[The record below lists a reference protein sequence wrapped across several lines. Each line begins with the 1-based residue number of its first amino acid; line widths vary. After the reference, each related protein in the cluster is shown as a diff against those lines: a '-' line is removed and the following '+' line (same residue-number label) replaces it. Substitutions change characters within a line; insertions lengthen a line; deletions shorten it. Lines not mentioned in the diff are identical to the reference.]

1 MHAHASDLAND
12 SFIRQVLDRQH
23 FEPDGKYHLFGSRG
37 ELAERSGHIGL
48 GNIQS
53 HQLGNLM
60 IQQAAIKGN
69 IGYIVRFSDHGHEV
83 HSPFDN
89 HASHSDSDEAGSPVD
104 GFSLYRIHWDG
115 YEHHPADGYDGPQGG
130 GYPAPKGARDIYSYD
145 IKGVAQNIRLNLTD
159 NRSTGQRLVDRFH
172 NTGSMLTQGVGD
184 GFKRA
189 TRYSP
194 ELDRSGNA
202 AEAFNGTAD
211 IVKNIIGA
219 AGEIVGAGDAVQ
231 GISEGSNIA
240 VMHGLGLLSTENKMA
255 RINDLADMAQL
266 KDYAAAAIRDWAV
279 QNPNAAQGIEAV
291 SNIFT
296 AVIPVKGIG
305 AVRGKYGLGGITA
318 HPVKRS
324 QMGAIALP
332 KGKSAVS
339 DNFADAAYAKYPS
352 PYHSRNIRSN
362 LEQRYGKE
370 NITSSTVPPSNGK
383 NVKLADQRH
392 PKTGVPFDGKGFP
405 NFEKDVKY
413 DTRINTAVPQV
424 NPIDEPVFNPKGSVG
439 SAHSW
444 SITAR
449 IQYAKLPRQGRIRYI
464 PPKNYSPSAPLP
476 KGPNNGYSAGNL
488 SKKVLTL
495 VYINGK
501 LKFGPSS
508 LPSSALKAPVPI
520 VGKAEAPPGKAVP
533 VGEARIPSNPKAVKG
548 TTVTLS
554 QEQRLANGELIPKG
568 SVVTWSDNAVKV
580 VRPDGKK
587 RRFNSRDWEQKALPK
602 PQLPKDYRDDI
613 NIGGNNPRFNQ
624 QRHEK
629 IESHNP
635 NRIEEIRQRNAVS
648 SAERQADALKRMQ
661 TSGRTRLPGQP
672 QKGKPGAA
680 REMSSSDNPNQTAE
694 AFARRYLGRKPTL
707 MERVEGEKLYGGK
720 CVGCWKAQMPDG
732 TFVVY
737 RPAGNASMTKGTTAS
752 VDINNPTLNN
762 LNINLKGKPTELKF
776 KFPAR

>member
-1 MHAHASDLAND
+1 MGISRKISLILSILAVCLPMHAHASDLAND

-48 GNIQS
+48 GKIQS
-53 HQLGNLM
+53 HQLGNLF

-159 NRSTGQRLVDRFH
+159 NRSTGQRLADRFH
-172 NTGSMLTQGVGD
+172 NAGAMLTQGVGD

-339 DNFADAAYAKYPS
+339 NNFADAAYAKYPS

-405 NFEKDVKY
+405 NFEKHVKY
-413 DTRINTAVPQV
+413 DTKLDIQELSGGGIPKAK
-424 NPIDEPVFNPKGSVG
+424 PVFDAKPRWEVDRKLNKLTTREQVEKNVQETRRRSQSSQFKAHAQREWENKTGLDFNHFIGGDINKKGTVTG
-439 SAHSW
+439 GHSL
-444 SITAR
+444 TR
-449 IQYAKLPRQGRIRYI
+449 GDVRVIQQT
-464 PPKNYSPSAPLP
+464 SAPDKHGVYQATVEIKKPDGSWEVKTKKGGKVMTKHTMFP
-476 KGPNNGYSAGNL
+476 KDWD
-488 SKKVLTL
+488 
-495 VYINGK
+495 
-501 LKFGPSS
+501 
-508 LPSSALKAPVPI
+508 
-520 VGKAEAPPGKAVP
+520 
-533 VGEARIPSNPKAVKG
+533 EARIRAEVTSAWESRIMLKDNKWQG
-548 TTVTLS
+548 TS
-554 QEQRLANGELIPKG
+554 KSGI
-568 SVVTWSDNAVKV
+568 
-580 VRPDGKK
+580 
-587 RRFNSRDWEQKALPK
+587 
-602 PQLPKDYRDDI
+602 
-613 NIGGNNPRFNQ
+613 
-624 QRHEK
+624 K
-629 IESHNP
+629 IEGFTEP
-635 NRIEEIRQRNAVS
+635 NR
-648 SAERQADALKRMQ
+648 
-661 TSGRTRLPGQP
+661 
-672 QKGKPGAA
+672 
-680 REMSSSDNPNQTAE
+680 TAYPIYE
-694 AFARRYLGRKPTL
+694 
-707 MERVEGEKLYGGK
+707 
-720 CVGCWKAQMPDG
+720 
-732 TFVVY
+732 
-737 RPAGNASMTKGTTAS
+737 
-752 VDINNPTLNN
+752 
-762 LNINLKGKPTELKF
+762 
-776 KFPAR
+776 

>member
-1 MHAHASDLAND
+1 MGISRKISLILSILAVCLPMHAHASDLAND
-12 SFIRQVLDRQH
+12 PFIRQVLDRQH

-159 NRSTGQRLVDRFH
+159 NRSTGQRLADRFH
-172 NTGSMLTQGVGD
+172 NAGAMLTQGVGD

-296 AVIPVKGIG
+296 AAIPVKGIG

-405 NFEKDVKY
+405 NFEKHVKY
-413 DTRINTAVPQV
+413 DTKLDIQELSGGGIPKAK
-424 NPIDEPVFNPKGSVG
+424 PVFDAKPRWEVDRKLNKLTTREQVEKNVQETRRRSQSSQFKAHAQREWENKTGLDFNHFIGGDINKKGTVTG
-439 SAHSW
+439 GHSL
-444 SITAR
+444 TR
-449 IQYAKLPRQGRIRYI
+449 GDVRVIQQT
-464 PPKNYSPSAPLP
+464 SAPDKHGVYQATVEIKKPDGSWEMKKGRGGKPMTNHSMFP
-476 KGPNNGYSAGNL
+476 KDWD
-488 SKKVLTL
+488 
-495 VYINGK
+495 
-501 LKFGPSS
+501 
-508 LPSSALKAPVPI
+508 
-520 VGKAEAPPGKAVP
+520 
-533 VGEARIPSNPKAVKG
+533 EARIRAEVTSAWEKRKELEGQKWRG
-548 TTVTLS
+548 TSKSGV
-554 QEQRLANGELIPKG
+554 E
-568 SVVTWSDNAVKV
+568 
-580 VRPDGKK
+580 
-587 RRFNSRDWEQKALPK
+587 
-602 PQLPKDYRDDI
+602 
-613 NIGGNNPRFNQ
+613 
-624 QRHEK
+624 
-629 IESHNP
+629 IEGFTEP
-635 NRIEEIRQRNAVS
+635 NR
-648 SAERQADALKRMQ
+648 
-661 TSGRTRLPGQP
+661 
-672 QKGKPGAA
+672 
-680 REMSSSDNPNQTAE
+680 TA
-694 AFARRYLGRKPTL
+694 YP
-707 MERVEGEKLYGGK
+707 LYNSK
-720 CVGCWKAQMPDG
+720 
-732 TFVVY
+732 
-737 RPAGNASMTKGTTAS
+737 
-752 VDINNPTLNN
+752 
-762 LNINLKGKPTELKF
+762 
-776 KFPAR
+776 

>member
-1 MHAHASDLAND
+1 MGISRKISLILSILAVCLPMHAHASDLAND
-12 SFIRQVLDRQH
+12 PFIRQVLDRQH

-159 NRSTGQRLVDRFH
+159 NRSTGQRLADRFH
-172 NTGSMLTQGVGD
+172 NAGAMLTQGVGD

-291 SNIFT
+291 SNIFM
-296 AVIPVKGIG
+296 AAIPVKGIG

-318 HPVKRS
+318 HPIKRS

-405 NFEKDVKY
+405 NFEKHVKY
-413 DTRINTAVPQV
+413 DTKLDIQELSGGGIPKAK
-424 NPIDEPVFNPKGSVG
+424 PVFDAKPRWEVDRKLNKLTTREQVEKNVQETRRRSQSSQFKAHAQREWENKTGLDFNHFIGGDINKKGTVTG
-439 SAHSW
+439 GHSL
-444 SITAR
+444 TR
-449 IQYAKLPRQGRIRYI
+449 GDVRVIQQT
-464 PPKNYSPSAPLP
+464 SAPDKHGVYQATVEIKKPDGSWEMKKGRGGKPMTNHSMFP
-476 KGPNNGYSAGNL
+476 KDWD
-488 SKKVLTL
+488 
-495 VYINGK
+495 
-501 LKFGPSS
+501 
-508 LPSSALKAPVPI
+508 
-520 VGKAEAPPGKAVP
+520 
-533 VGEARIPSNPKAVKG
+533 EARIRAEVTSAWEKRKELEGQKWRG
-548 TTVTLS
+548 TSKSGV
-554 QEQRLANGELIPKG
+554 E
-568 SVVTWSDNAVKV
+568 
-580 VRPDGKK
+580 
-587 RRFNSRDWEQKALPK
+587 
-602 PQLPKDYRDDI
+602 
-613 NIGGNNPRFNQ
+613 
-624 QRHEK
+624 
-629 IESHNP
+629 IEGFTEP
-635 NRIEEIRQRNAVS
+635 NR
-648 SAERQADALKRMQ
+648 
-661 TSGRTRLPGQP
+661 
-672 QKGKPGAA
+672 
-680 REMSSSDNPNQTAE
+680 TA
-694 AFARRYLGRKPTL
+694 YP
-707 MERVEGEKLYGGK
+707 LYNSK
-720 CVGCWKAQMPDG
+720 
-732 TFVVY
+732 
-737 RPAGNASMTKGTTAS
+737 
-752 VDINNPTLNN
+752 
-762 LNINLKGKPTELKF
+762 
-776 KFPAR
+776 

>member
-1 MHAHASDLAND
+1 MGISRKISLILSILAVCLPMHAHASDLAND
-12 SFIRQVLDRQH
+12 PFIRQVLDRQH

-159 NRSTGQRLVDRFH
+159 NRSTGQRLADRFH
-172 NTGSMLTQGVGD
+172 NAGAMLTQGVGD

-291 SNIFT
+291 SNIFM

-405 NFEKDVKY
+405 NFEKHVKY
-413 DTRINTAVPQV
+413 DTKLDIQELSGGGIPKAK
-424 NPIDEPVFNPKGSVG
+424 PVFDAKPRWEVDRKLNKLTTREQVEKNVQETRRRSQSSQFKAHTQREWENKTGLDFNHFIGGDINKKGTVTG
-439 SAHSW
+439 GHSL
-444 SITAR
+444 TR
-449 IQYAKLPRQGRIRYI
+449 GDVRVIQQT
-464 PPKNYSPSAPLP
+464 SAPDKHGVYQATVEIKKPDGSWEMKKGRGGKPMTNHSMFP
-476 KGPNNGYSAGNL
+476 KDWD
-488 SKKVLTL
+488 
-495 VYINGK
+495 
-501 LKFGPSS
+501 
-508 LPSSALKAPVPI
+508 
-520 VGKAEAPPGKAVP
+520 
-533 VGEARIPSNPKAVKG
+533 EARIRAEVTSAWEKRKELEGQKWRG
-548 TTVTLS
+548 TSKSGV
-554 QEQRLANGELIPKG
+554 E
-568 SVVTWSDNAVKV
+568 
-580 VRPDGKK
+580 
-587 RRFNSRDWEQKALPK
+587 
-602 PQLPKDYRDDI
+602 
-613 NIGGNNPRFNQ
+613 
-624 QRHEK
+624 
-629 IESHNP
+629 IEGFTEP
-635 NRIEEIRQRNAVS
+635 NR
-648 SAERQADALKRMQ
+648 
-661 TSGRTRLPGQP
+661 
-672 QKGKPGAA
+672 
-680 REMSSSDNPNQTAE
+680 TA
-694 AFARRYLGRKPTL
+694 YP
-707 MERVEGEKLYGGK
+707 LYNSK
-720 CVGCWKAQMPDG
+720 
-732 TFVVY
+732 
-737 RPAGNASMTKGTTAS
+737 
-752 VDINNPTLNN
+752 
-762 LNINLKGKPTELKF
+762 
-776 KFPAR
+776 

>member
-12 SFIRQVLDRQH
+12 PFIRQVLDRQH

-159 NRSTGQRLVDRFH
+159 NRSTGQRLADRFH
-172 NTGSMLTQGVGD
+172 NAGAMLTQGVGD

-240 VMHGLGLLSTENKMA
+240 GMHGLGLLSTENKMA

-405 NFEKDVKY
+405 NFEKHVKY
-413 DTRINTAVPQV
+413 DTKLDIQELSGGGIPKAK
-424 NPIDEPVFNPKGSVG
+424 PVFDAKPRWEVDRKLNKLTTREQVEKNVQETRRRSQSSQFKAHAQREWENKTGLDFNHFIGGDINKKGTVTG
-439 SAHSW
+439 GHSL
-444 SITAR
+444 TR
-449 IQYAKLPRQGRIRYI
+449 GDVRVIQQT
-464 PPKNYSPSAPLP
+464 SAPDKHGVYQATVEIKKPDGSWEVKTKKGGKVMTKHTMFP
-476 KGPNNGYSAGNL
+476 KDWD
-488 SKKVLTL
+488 
-495 VYINGK
+495 
-501 LKFGPSS
+501 
-508 LPSSALKAPVPI
+508 
-520 VGKAEAPPGKAVP
+520 
-533 VGEARIPSNPKAVKG
+533 EARIRAEVTSAWESRIMLKDNKWQG
-548 TTVTLS
+548 TS
-554 QEQRLANGELIPKG
+554 KSGI
-568 SVVTWSDNAVKV
+568 
-580 VRPDGKK
+580 
-587 RRFNSRDWEQKALPK
+587 
-602 PQLPKDYRDDI
+602 
-613 NIGGNNPRFNQ
+613 
-624 QRHEK
+624 K
-629 IESHNP
+629 IEGFTEP
-635 NRIEEIRQRNAVS
+635 NR
-648 SAERQADALKRMQ
+648 
-661 TSGRTRLPGQP
+661 
-672 QKGKPGAA
+672 
-680 REMSSSDNPNQTAE
+680 TAYPIYE
-694 AFARRYLGRKPTL
+694 
-707 MERVEGEKLYGGK
+707 
-720 CVGCWKAQMPDG
+720 
-732 TFVVY
+732 
-737 RPAGNASMTKGTTAS
+737 
-752 VDINNPTLNN
+752 
-762 LNINLKGKPTELKF
+762 
-776 KFPAR
+776 

>member
-1 MHAHASDLAND
+1 MGISRKISLILSILAVCLPMHAHASDLAND
-12 SFIRQVLDRQH
+12 PFIRQVLDRQH

-115 YEHHPADGYDGPQGG
+115 YEHHPADGYDGSQGG

-159 NRSTGQRLVDRFH
+159 NRSTGQRLADRFH
-172 NTGSMLTQGVGD
+172 NAGAMLTQGVGD

-405 NFEKDVKY
+405 NFEKHVKY
-413 DTRINTAVPQV
+413 DTKLDIQELSGGGIPKAK
-424 NPIDEPVFNPKGSVG
+424 PVFDAKPRWEVDRKLNKLTTREQVEKNVQETRRRSQSSQFKAHAQREWENKTGLDFNHFIGGDINKKGTVTG
-439 SAHSW
+439 GHSL
-444 SITAR
+444 TR
-449 IQYAKLPRQGRIRYI
+449 GDVRVIQQT
-464 PPKNYSPSAPLP
+464 SAPDKHGVYQATVEIKKPDGSWEVKTKKGGKVMTKHTMFP
-476 KGPNNGYSAGNL
+476 KDWD
-488 SKKVLTL
+488 
-495 VYINGK
+495 
-501 LKFGPSS
+501 
-508 LPSSALKAPVPI
+508 
-520 VGKAEAPPGKAVP
+520 
-533 VGEARIPSNPKAVKG
+533 EARIRAEVTSAWESRIMLKDNKWQG
-548 TTVTLS
+548 TS
-554 QEQRLANGELIPKG
+554 KSGI
-568 SVVTWSDNAVKV
+568 
-580 VRPDGKK
+580 
-587 RRFNSRDWEQKALPK
+587 
-602 PQLPKDYRDDI
+602 
-613 NIGGNNPRFNQ
+613 
-624 QRHEK
+624 K
-629 IESHNP
+629 IEGFTEP
-635 NRIEEIRQRNAVS
+635 NR
-648 SAERQADALKRMQ
+648 
-661 TSGRTRLPGQP
+661 
-672 QKGKPGAA
+672 
-680 REMSSSDNPNQTAE
+680 TAYPIYE
-694 AFARRYLGRKPTL
+694 
-707 MERVEGEKLYGGK
+707 
-720 CVGCWKAQMPDG
+720 
-732 TFVVY
+732 
-737 RPAGNASMTKGTTAS
+737 
-752 VDINNPTLNN
+752 
-762 LNINLKGKPTELKF
+762 
-776 KFPAR
+776 

>member
-159 NRSTGQRLVDRFH
+159 NRSTGQRLADRFH

-324 QMGAIALP
+324 QMGEIALP

-383 NVKLADQRH
+383 NVKLANKRH

-405 NFEKDVKY
+405 NFEKHVKY
-413 DTRINTAVPQV
+413 DTKLDIQELSGGGIPKAK
-424 NPIDEPVFNPKGSVG
+424 PVFDAKPRWEVDRKLNKLTTREQVEKNVQETRRRSQSSQFKAHAQREWENKTGLDFNHFIGGDINKKGTVTG
-439 SAHSW
+439 GHSL
-444 SITAR
+444 TR
-449 IQYAKLPRQGRIRYI
+449 GDVRVIQQT
-464 PPKNYSPSAPLP
+464 SAPDKHGVYQATVEIKKPDGSWEVKTKKGGKVMTKHTMFP
-476 KGPNNGYSAGNL
+476 KDWD
-488 SKKVLTL
+488 
-495 VYINGK
+495 
-501 LKFGPSS
+501 
-508 LPSSALKAPVPI
+508 
-520 VGKAEAPPGKAVP
+520 
-533 VGEARIPSNPKAVKG
+533 EARIRAEVTSAWESRIMLKDNKWQG
-548 TTVTLS
+548 TS
-554 QEQRLANGELIPKG
+554 KSGI
-568 SVVTWSDNAVKV
+568 
-580 VRPDGKK
+580 
-587 RRFNSRDWEQKALPK
+587 
-602 PQLPKDYRDDI
+602 
-613 NIGGNNPRFNQ
+613 
-624 QRHEK
+624 K
-629 IESHNP
+629 IEGFTEP
-635 NRIEEIRQRNAVS
+635 NR
-648 SAERQADALKRMQ
+648 
-661 TSGRTRLPGQP
+661 
-672 QKGKPGAA
+672 
-680 REMSSSDNPNQTAE
+680 TAYPIYE
-694 AFARRYLGRKPTL
+694 
-707 MERVEGEKLYGGK
+707 
-720 CVGCWKAQMPDG
+720 
-732 TFVVY
+732 
-737 RPAGNASMTKGTTAS
+737 
-752 VDINNPTLNN
+752 
-762 LNINLKGKPTELKF
+762 
-776 KFPAR
+776 

>member
-12 SFIRQVLDRQH
+12 PFIRQVLDRQH

-159 NRSTGQRLVDRFH
+159 NRSTGQRLADRFH
-172 NTGSMLTQGVGD
+172 NAGAMLTQGVGD

-240 VMHGLGLLSTENKMA
+240 VMHGVGLLSTENKMA

-291 SNIFT
+291 SNIFM
-296 AVIPVKGIG
+296 AAIPIKGIG

-318 HPVKRS
+318 HPIKRS

-405 NFEKDVKY
+405 NFEKHVKY
-413 DTRINTAVPQV
+413 DTKLDIQELSGGGIPKAK
-424 NPIDEPVFNPKGSVG
+424 PVFDAKPRWEVDRKLNKLTTREQVEKNVQETRRRSQSSQFKAHAQREWENKTGLDFNHFIGGDINKKGTVTG
-439 SAHSW
+439 GHSL
-444 SITAR
+444 TR
-449 IQYAKLPRQGRIRYI
+449 GDVRVIQQT
-464 PPKNYSPSAPLP
+464 SAPDKHGVYQATVEIKKPDGSWEVKTKKGGKVMTKHTMFP
-476 KGPNNGYSAGNL
+476 KDWD
-488 SKKVLTL
+488 
-495 VYINGK
+495 
-501 LKFGPSS
+501 
-508 LPSSALKAPVPI
+508 
-520 VGKAEAPPGKAVP
+520 
-533 VGEARIPSNPKAVKG
+533 EARIRAEVTSAWESRIMLKDNKWQG
-548 TTVTLS
+548 TS
-554 QEQRLANGELIPKG
+554 KSGI
-568 SVVTWSDNAVKV
+568 
-580 VRPDGKK
+580 
-587 RRFNSRDWEQKALPK
+587 
-602 PQLPKDYRDDI
+602 
-613 NIGGNNPRFNQ
+613 
-624 QRHEK
+624 K
-629 IESHNP
+629 IEGFTEP
-635 NRIEEIRQRNAVS
+635 NR
-648 SAERQADALKRMQ
+648 
-661 TSGRTRLPGQP
+661 
-672 QKGKPGAA
+672 
-680 REMSSSDNPNQTAE
+680 TAYPIYE
-694 AFARRYLGRKPTL
+694 
-707 MERVEGEKLYGGK
+707 
-720 CVGCWKAQMPDG
+720 
-732 TFVVY
+732 
-737 RPAGNASMTKGTTAS
+737 
-752 VDINNPTLNN
+752 
-762 LNINLKGKPTELKF
+762 
-776 KFPAR
+776 

>member
-12 SFIRQVLDRQH
+12 PFIRQVLDRQH

-37 ELAERSGHIGL
+37 EFAERSGHIGL

-159 NRSTGQRLVDRFH
+159 NRSTGQRLADRFH
-172 NTGSMLTQGVGD
+172 NAGAMLTQGVGD

-291 SNIFT
+291 SNIFM
-296 AVIPVKGIG
+296 AAIPIKGIG

-405 NFEKDVKY
+405 NFEKHVKY
-413 DTRINTAVPQV
+413 DTKLDIQELSGGGIPKAK
-424 NPIDEPVFNPKGSVG
+424 PVFDAKPRWEVDRKLNKLTTREQVEKNVQETRRRSQSSQFKAHAQREWENKTGLDFNHFIGGDINKKGTVTG
-439 SAHSW
+439 GHSL
-444 SITAR
+444 TR
-449 IQYAKLPRQGRIRYI
+449 GDVRVIQQT
-464 PPKNYSPSAPLP
+464 SAPDKHGVYQATVEIKKPDGSWEVKTKKGGKVMTKHTMFP
-476 KGPNNGYSAGNL
+476 KDWD
-488 SKKVLTL
+488 
-495 VYINGK
+495 
-501 LKFGPSS
+501 
-508 LPSSALKAPVPI
+508 
-520 VGKAEAPPGKAVP
+520 
-533 VGEARIPSNPKAVKG
+533 EARIRAEVTSAWESRIMLKDNKWQG
-548 TTVTLS
+548 TS
-554 QEQRLANGELIPKG
+554 KSGI
-568 SVVTWSDNAVKV
+568 
-580 VRPDGKK
+580 
-587 RRFNSRDWEQKALPK
+587 
-602 PQLPKDYRDDI
+602 
-613 NIGGNNPRFNQ
+613 
-624 QRHEK
+624 K
-629 IESHNP
+629 IEGFTEP
-635 NRIEEIRQRNAVS
+635 NR
-648 SAERQADALKRMQ
+648 
-661 TSGRTRLPGQP
+661 
-672 QKGKPGAA
+672 
-680 REMSSSDNPNQTAE
+680 TAYPIYE
-694 AFARRYLGRKPTL
+694 
-707 MERVEGEKLYGGK
+707 
-720 CVGCWKAQMPDG
+720 
-732 TFVVY
+732 
-737 RPAGNASMTKGTTAS
+737 
-752 VDINNPTLNN
+752 
-762 LNINLKGKPTELKF
+762 
-776 KFPAR
+776 

>member
-1 MHAHASDLAND
+1 MHTPQIWQTILLSGRFSTVSISNPTGNTTYSAA
-12 SFIRQVLDRQH
+12 
-23 FEPDGKYHLFGSRG
+23 GG

-48 GNIQS
+48 GKIQS

-159 NRSTGQRLVDRFH
+159 NRSTGQRLADRFH
-172 NTGSMLTQGVGD
+172 NAGGMLTQGVGD

-255 RINDLADMAQL
+255 RVNDLADMAQL

-318 HPVKRS
+318 HPIKRS

-339 DNFADAAYAKYPS
+339 NNFADAAYAKYPS

-392 PKTGVPFDGKGFP
+392 PKTGVPFDSKGFP
-405 NFEKDVKY
+405 NFEKHVKY
-413 DTRINTAVPQV
+413 DTKLDIQELSGGGIPKAK
-424 NPIDEPVFNPKGSVG
+424 PVFDAKPRWEVDRKLNKLTTREQVEKNVQETRRRSQSSQFKAHAQREWENKTGLDFNHFIGGDINKKGTVTG
-439 SAHSW
+439 GHSL
-444 SITAR
+444 TR
-449 IQYAKLPRQGRIRYI
+449 GDVRVIQQT
-464 PPKNYSPSAPLP
+464 SAPDKHGVYQATVEIKKPDGSWEVKTKKGGKVMTKHTMFP
-476 KGPNNGYSAGNL
+476 KDWD
-488 SKKVLTL
+488 
-495 VYINGK
+495 
-501 LKFGPSS
+501 
-508 LPSSALKAPVPI
+508 
-520 VGKAEAPPGKAVP
+520 
-533 VGEARIPSNPKAVKG
+533 EARIRAEVTSAWESRIMLKDNKWQG
-548 TTVTLS
+548 TS
-554 QEQRLANGELIPKG
+554 KSGI
-568 SVVTWSDNAVKV
+568 
-580 VRPDGKK
+580 
-587 RRFNSRDWEQKALPK
+587 
-602 PQLPKDYRDDI
+602 
-613 NIGGNNPRFNQ
+613 
-624 QRHEK
+624 K
-629 IESHNP
+629 IEGFTEP
-635 NRIEEIRQRNAVS
+635 NR
-648 SAERQADALKRMQ
+648 
-661 TSGRTRLPGQP
+661 
-672 QKGKPGAA
+672 
-680 REMSSSDNPNQTAE
+680 TAYPIYE
-694 AFARRYLGRKPTL
+694 
-707 MERVEGEKLYGGK
+707 
-720 CVGCWKAQMPDG
+720 
-732 TFVVY
+732 
-737 RPAGNASMTKGTTAS
+737 
-752 VDINNPTLNN
+752 
-762 LNINLKGKPTELKF
+762 
-776 KFPAR
+776 

>member
-1 MHAHASDLAND
+1 MGISRKISLILSILAVCLPMHAHASDLAND
-12 SFIRQVLDRQH
+12 PFIRQVLDRQH

-159 NRSTGQRLVDRFH
+159 NRSTGQRLADRFH
-172 NTGSMLTQGVGD
+172 NAGAMLTQGVGD
-184 GFKRA
+184 RFKRA

-405 NFEKDVKY
+405 NFEKHVKY
-413 DTRINTAVPQV
+413 DTKLDIQELSGGGIPKAK
-424 NPIDEPVFNPKGSVG
+424 PVFDAKPRWEVDRKLNKLTTREQVEKNVQETRRRSQSSQFKAHAQREWENKTGLDFNHFIGGDINKKGTVTG
-439 SAHSW
+439 GHSL
-444 SITAR
+444 TR
-449 IQYAKLPRQGRIRYI
+449 GDVRVIQQT
-464 PPKNYSPSAPLP
+464 SAPDKHGVYQATVEIKKPDGSWEVKTKKGGKVMTKHTMFP
-476 KGPNNGYSAGNL
+476 KDWD
-488 SKKVLTL
+488 
-495 VYINGK
+495 
-501 LKFGPSS
+501 
-508 LPSSALKAPVPI
+508 
-520 VGKAEAPPGKAVP
+520 
-533 VGEARIPSNPKAVKG
+533 EARIRAEVTSAWESRIMLKDNKWQG
-548 TTVTLS
+548 TS
-554 QEQRLANGELIPKG
+554 KSGI
-568 SVVTWSDNAVKV
+568 
-580 VRPDGKK
+580 
-587 RRFNSRDWEQKALPK
+587 
-602 PQLPKDYRDDI
+602 
-613 NIGGNNPRFNQ
+613 
-624 QRHEK
+624 K
-629 IESHNP
+629 IEGFTEP
-635 NRIEEIRQRNAVS
+635 NR
-648 SAERQADALKRMQ
+648 
-661 TSGRTRLPGQP
+661 
-672 QKGKPGAA
+672 
-680 REMSSSDNPNQTAE
+680 TAYPIYE
-694 AFARRYLGRKPTL
+694 
-707 MERVEGEKLYGGK
+707 
-720 CVGCWKAQMPDG
+720 
-732 TFVVY
+732 
-737 RPAGNASMTKGTTAS
+737 
-752 VDINNPTLNN
+752 
-762 LNINLKGKPTELKF
+762 
-776 KFPAR
+776 

>member
-12 SFIRQVLDRQH
+12 PFIRQVLDRQH

-159 NRSTGQRLVDRFH
+159 NRSTGQRLADRFH
-172 NTGSMLTQGVGD
+172 NAGAMLTQGVGD

-240 VMHGLGLLSTENKMA
+240 VMHGLGLLSTENKME

-405 NFEKDVKY
+405 NFEKHVKY
-413 DTRINTAVPQV
+413 DTKLDIQELSGGGIPKAK
-424 NPIDEPVFNPKGSVG
+424 PVFDAKPRWEVDRKLNKLTTREQVEKNVQETRRRSQSSQFKAHAQREWENKTGLDFNHFIGGDINKKGTVTG
-439 SAHSW
+439 GHSL
-444 SITAR
+444 TR
-449 IQYAKLPRQGRIRYI
+449 GDVRVIQQT
-464 PPKNYSPSAPLP
+464 SAPDKHGVYQATVEIKKPDGSWEMKKGRGGKPMTNHSMFP
-476 KGPNNGYSAGNL
+476 KDWD
-488 SKKVLTL
+488 
-495 VYINGK
+495 
-501 LKFGPSS
+501 
-508 LPSSALKAPVPI
+508 
-520 VGKAEAPPGKAVP
+520 
-533 VGEARIPSNPKAVKG
+533 EARIRAEVTSAWEKRKELEGQKWRG
-548 TTVTLS
+548 TSKSGV
-554 QEQRLANGELIPKG
+554 E
-568 SVVTWSDNAVKV
+568 
-580 VRPDGKK
+580 
-587 RRFNSRDWEQKALPK
+587 
-602 PQLPKDYRDDI
+602 
-613 NIGGNNPRFNQ
+613 
-624 QRHEK
+624 
-629 IESHNP
+629 IEGFTEP
-635 NRIEEIRQRNAVS
+635 NRTAY
-648 SAERQADALKRMQ
+648 
-661 TSGRTRLPGQP
+661 RLYNS
-672 QKGKPGAA
+672 K
-680 REMSSSDNPNQTAE
+680 
-694 AFARRYLGRKPTL
+694 
-707 MERVEGEKLYGGK
+707 
-720 CVGCWKAQMPDG
+720 
-732 TFVVY
+732 
-737 RPAGNASMTKGTTAS
+737 
-752 VDINNPTLNN
+752 
-762 LNINLKGKPTELKF
+762 
-776 KFPAR
+776 

>member
-1 MHAHASDLAND
+1 MGISRKISLILSILAVCLPMHAHASDLAND
-12 SFIRQVLDRQH
+12 PFIRQVLDRQH

-159 NRSTGQRLVDRFH
+159 NHSTGQRLADRFH
-172 NTGSMLTQGVGD
+172 NAGAMLTQGVGD

-405 NFEKDVKY
+405 NFEKHVKY
-413 DTRINTAVPQV
+413 DTKLDIQELSGGGIPKAK
-424 NPIDEPVFNPKGSVG
+424 PVFDAKPRWEVDRKLNKLTTREQVEKNVQETRRRSQSSQFKAHAQREWENKTGLDFNHFIGGDINKKGTVTG
-439 SAHSW
+439 GHSL
-444 SITAR
+444 TR
-449 IQYAKLPRQGRIRYI
+449 GDVRVIQQT
-464 PPKNYSPSAPLP
+464 SAPDKHGVYQATVEIKKPDGSWEVKTKKGGKVMTKHTMFP
-476 KGPNNGYSAGNL
+476 KDWD
-488 SKKVLTL
+488 
-495 VYINGK
+495 
-501 LKFGPSS
+501 
-508 LPSSALKAPVPI
+508 
-520 VGKAEAPPGKAVP
+520 
-533 VGEARIPSNPKAVKG
+533 EARIRAEVTSAWESRIMLKDNKWQG
-548 TTVTLS
+548 TS
-554 QEQRLANGELIPKG
+554 KSGI
-568 SVVTWSDNAVKV
+568 
-580 VRPDGKK
+580 
-587 RRFNSRDWEQKALPK
+587 
-602 PQLPKDYRDDI
+602 
-613 NIGGNNPRFNQ
+613 
-624 QRHEK
+624 K
-629 IESHNP
+629 IEGFTEP
-635 NRIEEIRQRNAVS
+635 NR
-648 SAERQADALKRMQ
+648 
-661 TSGRTRLPGQP
+661 
-672 QKGKPGAA
+672 
-680 REMSSSDNPNQTAE
+680 TAYPIYE
-694 AFARRYLGRKPTL
+694 
-707 MERVEGEKLYGGK
+707 
-720 CVGCWKAQMPDG
+720 
-732 TFVVY
+732 
-737 RPAGNASMTKGTTAS
+737 
-752 VDINNPTLNN
+752 
-762 LNINLKGKPTELKF
+762 
-776 KFPAR
+776 

>member
-12 SFIRQVLDRQH
+12 PFIRQVLDRQH

-159 NRSTGQRLVDRFH
+159 NRSTGQRLADRFH
-172 NTGSMLTQGVGD
+172 NAGAMLTQGVGD

-405 NFEKDVKY
+405 NFEKHVKY
-413 DTRINTAVPQV
+413 DTKLDIQELSGGGIPKAK
-424 NPIDEPVFNPKGSVG
+424 PVFDAKPRWEVDRKLNKLTTREQVEKNVQETRRRSQSSQFKAHTQREWENKTGLDFNHFIGGDINKKGTVTG
-439 SAHSW
+439 GHSL
-444 SITAR
+444 TR
-449 IQYAKLPRQGRIRYI
+449 GDVRVIQQT
-464 PPKNYSPSAPLP
+464 SAPDKHGVYQATVEIKKPDGSWEMKKGRGGKPMTNHSMFP
-476 KGPNNGYSAGNL
+476 KDWD
-488 SKKVLTL
+488 
-495 VYINGK
+495 
-501 LKFGPSS
+501 
-508 LPSSALKAPVPI
+508 
-520 VGKAEAPPGKAVP
+520 
-533 VGEARIPSNPKAVKG
+533 EARIRAEVTSAWESRIMLKDNKWQG
-548 TTVTLS
+548 TS
-554 QEQRLANGELIPKG
+554 KSGI
-568 SVVTWSDNAVKV
+568 
-580 VRPDGKK
+580 
-587 RRFNSRDWEQKALPK
+587 
-602 PQLPKDYRDDI
+602 
-613 NIGGNNPRFNQ
+613 
-624 QRHEK
+624 K
-629 IESHNP
+629 IEGFTEP
-635 NRIEEIRQRNAVS
+635 NR
-648 SAERQADALKRMQ
+648 
-661 TSGRTRLPGQP
+661 
-672 QKGKPGAA
+672 
-680 REMSSSDNPNQTAE
+680 TAYPIYE
-694 AFARRYLGRKPTL
+694 
-707 MERVEGEKLYGGK
+707 
-720 CVGCWKAQMPDG
+720 
-732 TFVVY
+732 
-737 RPAGNASMTKGTTAS
+737 
-752 VDINNPTLNN
+752 
-762 LNINLKGKPTELKF
+762 
-776 KFPAR
+776 

>member
-1 MHAHASDLAND
+1 MHTPQIWQTIPLSGRFSTVSISNPTGNTTYSAAGGSLPSAAAISDWETYKD
-12 SFIRQVLDRQH
+12 
-23 FEPDGKYHLFGSRG
+23 
-37 ELAERSGHIGL
+37 
-48 GNIQS
+48 
-53 HQLGNLM
+53 QLGNLM

-159 NRSTGQRLVDRFH
+159 NRSTGQRLADRFH
-172 NTGSMLTQGVGD
+172 NAGAMLTQGVGD

-405 NFEKDVKY
+405 NFEKHVKY
-413 DTRINTAVPQV
+413 DTKLDIQELSGGGIPKAK
-424 NPIDEPVFNPKGSVG
+424 PVFDAKPRWEVDRKLNKLTTREQVEKNVQETRRRSQSSQFKAHAQREWENKTGLDFNHFIGGDINKKGTVTG
-439 SAHSW
+439 GHSL
-444 SITAR
+444 TR
-449 IQYAKLPRQGRIRYI
+449 GDVRVIQQT
-464 PPKNYSPSAPLP
+464 SAPDKHGVYQATVEIKKPDGSWEVKTKKGGKVMTKHTMFP
-476 KGPNNGYSAGNL
+476 KDWD
-488 SKKVLTL
+488 
-495 VYINGK
+495 
-501 LKFGPSS
+501 
-508 LPSSALKAPVPI
+508 
-520 VGKAEAPPGKAVP
+520 
-533 VGEARIPSNPKAVKG
+533 EARIRAEVTSAWESRIMLKDNKWQG
-548 TTVTLS
+548 TS
-554 QEQRLANGELIPKG
+554 KSGI
-568 SVVTWSDNAVKV
+568 
-580 VRPDGKK
+580 
-587 RRFNSRDWEQKALPK
+587 
-602 PQLPKDYRDDI
+602 
-613 NIGGNNPRFNQ
+613 
-624 QRHEK
+624 K
-629 IESHNP
+629 IEGFTEP
-635 NRIEEIRQRNAVS
+635 NR
-648 SAERQADALKRMQ
+648 
-661 TSGRTRLPGQP
+661 
-672 QKGKPGAA
+672 
-680 REMSSSDNPNQTAE
+680 TAYPIYE
-694 AFARRYLGRKPTL
+694 
-707 MERVEGEKLYGGK
+707 
-720 CVGCWKAQMPDG
+720 
-732 TFVVY
+732 
-737 RPAGNASMTKGTTAS
+737 
-752 VDINNPTLNN
+752 
-762 LNINLKGKPTELKF
+762 
-776 KFPAR
+776 

>member
-1 MHAHASDLAND
+1 MGISRKISLILSILAVCLPMHAHASDLAND

-291 SNIFT
+291 SNIFM
-296 AVIPVKGIG
+296 AAIPIKGIG

-318 HPVKRS
+318 HPIKRS

-405 NFEKDVKY
+405 NFEKHVKY
-413 DTRINTAVPQV
+413 DTKLDIQELSGTGMPKAK
-424 NPIDEPVFNPKGSVG
+424 PVFDAKPRWEVDRKLNKLTTREQVEKNVQEIRNGNKNSNFNQHAQLEREINKLKSADEINFADGMGKFTDSMDDKAFSRLVKSVKENGFTNPVVE
-439 SAHSW
+439 
-444 SITAR
+444 
-449 IQYAKLPRQGRIRYI
+449 Y
-464 PPKNYSPSAPLP
+464 
-476 KGPNNGYSAGNL
+476 
-488 SKKVLTL
+488 VE
-495 VYINGK
+495 INGK
-501 LKFGPSS
+501 
-508 LPSSALKAPVPI
+508 AYI
-520 VGKAEAPPGKAVP
+520 V
-533 VGEARIPSNPKAVKG
+533 R
-548 TTVTLS
+548 
-554 QEQRLANGELIPKG
+554 
-568 SVVTWSDNAVKV
+568 
-580 VRPDGKK
+580 
-587 RRFNSRDWEQKALPK
+587 
-602 PQLPKDYRDDI
+602 
-613 NIGGNNPRFNQ
+613 GNNRVF
-624 QRHEK
+624 
-629 IESHNP
+629 
-635 NRIEEIRQRNAVS
+635 A
-648 SAERQADALKRMQ
+648 AE
-661 TSGRTRLPGQP
+661 
-672 QKGKPGAA
+672 
-680 REMSSSDNPNQTAE
+680 
-694 AFARRYLGRKPTL
+694 YLGR
-707 MERVEGEKLYGGK
+707 
-720 CVGCWKAQMPDG
+720 
-732 TFVVY
+732 
-737 RPAGNASMTKGTTAS
+737 
-752 VDINNPTLNN
+752 IH
-762 LNINLKGKPTELKF
+762 ELKF
-776 KFPAR
+776 KKVDFPVPNTSWKNPTDVLNESGNVKRPRYRSK

>member
-1 MHAHASDLAND
+1 MGISRKISLILSILAVCLPMHAHASDLAND
-12 SFIRQVLDRQH
+12 PFIRQVLDRQH

-159 NRSTGQRLVDRFH
+159 NRSTGQRLAHRFH
-172 NTGSMLTQGVGD
+172 NAGAMLTQGVGD

-291 SNIFT
+291 SNIFM
-296 AVIPVKGIG
+296 AAIPIKGIG

-405 NFEKDVKY
+405 NFEKHVKY
-413 DTRINTAVPQV
+413 DTKLDIQELSGGGIPKAK
-424 NPIDEPVFNPKGSVG
+424 PVFDAKPRWEVDRKLNKLTTREQVEKNVQETRRRSQSSQFKAHAQREWENKTGLDFNHFIGGDINKKGTVTG
-439 SAHSW
+439 GHSL
-444 SITAR
+444 TR
-449 IQYAKLPRQGRIRYI
+449 GDVRVIQQT
-464 PPKNYSPSAPLP
+464 SAPDKHGVYQATVEIKKPDGSWEVKTKKGGKVMTKHTMFP
-476 KGPNNGYSAGNL
+476 KDWD
-488 SKKVLTL
+488 
-495 VYINGK
+495 
-501 LKFGPSS
+501 
-508 LPSSALKAPVPI
+508 
-520 VGKAEAPPGKAVP
+520 
-533 VGEARIPSNPKAVKG
+533 EARIRAEVTSAWESRIMLKDNKWQG
-548 TTVTLS
+548 TS
-554 QEQRLANGELIPKG
+554 KSGI
-568 SVVTWSDNAVKV
+568 
-580 VRPDGKK
+580 
-587 RRFNSRDWEQKALPK
+587 
-602 PQLPKDYRDDI
+602 
-613 NIGGNNPRFNQ
+613 
-624 QRHEK
+624 K
-629 IESHNP
+629 IEGFTEP
-635 NRIEEIRQRNAVS
+635 NR
-648 SAERQADALKRMQ
+648 
-661 TSGRTRLPGQP
+661 
-672 QKGKPGAA
+672 
-680 REMSSSDNPNQTAE
+680 TAYPIYE
-694 AFARRYLGRKPTL
+694 
-707 MERVEGEKLYGGK
+707 
-720 CVGCWKAQMPDG
+720 
-732 TFVVY
+732 
-737 RPAGNASMTKGTTAS
+737 
-752 VDINNPTLNN
+752 
-762 LNINLKGKPTELKF
+762 
-776 KFPAR
+776 

>member
-1 MHAHASDLAND
+1 MGISRKISLILSILAVCLPMHAHASDLAND
-12 SFIRQVLDRQH
+12 PFIRQVLDRQH

-48 GNIQS
+48 GSIQS

-159 NRSTGQRLVDRFH
+159 NRSTGQRLADRFH
-172 NTGSMLTQGVGD
+172 NAGAMLTQGVGD

-405 NFEKDVKY
+405 NFEKHVKY
-413 DTRINTAVPQV
+413 DTKLDIQELSGGGIPKAK
-424 NPIDEPVFNPKGSVG
+424 PVFDAKPRWEVDRKLNKLTTREQVEKNVQETRRRSQSSQFKAHAQREWENKTGLDFNHFIGGDINKKGTVTG
-439 SAHSW
+439 GHSL
-444 SITAR
+444 TR
-449 IQYAKLPRQGRIRYI
+449 GDVRVIQQT
-464 PPKNYSPSAPLP
+464 SAPDKHGVYQATVEIKKPDGSWEVKTKKGGKVMTKHTMFP
-476 KGPNNGYSAGNL
+476 KDWD
-488 SKKVLTL
+488 
-495 VYINGK
+495 
-501 LKFGPSS
+501 
-508 LPSSALKAPVPI
+508 
-520 VGKAEAPPGKAVP
+520 
-533 VGEARIPSNPKAVKG
+533 EARIRAEVTSAWESRIMLKDNKWQG
-548 TTVTLS
+548 TS
-554 QEQRLANGELIPKG
+554 KSGI
-568 SVVTWSDNAVKV
+568 
-580 VRPDGKK
+580 
-587 RRFNSRDWEQKALPK
+587 
-602 PQLPKDYRDDI
+602 
-613 NIGGNNPRFNQ
+613 
-624 QRHEK
+624 K
-629 IESHNP
+629 IEGFTEP
-635 NRIEEIRQRNAVS
+635 NR
-648 SAERQADALKRMQ
+648 
-661 TSGRTRLPGQP
+661 
-672 QKGKPGAA
+672 
-680 REMSSSDNPNQTAE
+680 TAYPIYE
-694 AFARRYLGRKPTL
+694 
-707 MERVEGEKLYGGK
+707 
-720 CVGCWKAQMPDG
+720 
-732 TFVVY
+732 
-737 RPAGNASMTKGTTAS
+737 
-752 VDINNPTLNN
+752 
-762 LNINLKGKPTELKF
+762 
-776 KFPAR
+776 

>member
-1 MHAHASDLAND
+1 MGISRKISLILSILAVCLPMHAHASDLAND

-159 NRSTGQRLVDRFH
+159 NRSTGQRLADRFH
-172 NTGSMLTQGVGD
+172 NAGAMLTQGVGD

-231 GISEGSNIA
+231 GISESSNIA

-296 AVIPVKGIG
+296 AVIPIKGIG

-324 QMGAIALP
+324 QMGEIALP

-383 NVKLADQRH
+383 NVKLANKRH
-392 PKTGVPFDGKGFP
+392 PKTKVPFDGKGFP
-405 NFEKDVKY
+405 NFEKHVKY
-413 DTRINTAVPQV
+413 DTKLDIQELSGGDIPKAK
-424 NPIDEPVFNPKGSVG
+424 PVFDAKPRWEVDRKLNKLTTREQVEKNVQETRRRSQSSQFKAHAQREWENKTGLDFNHFIGGDINKKGTVTG
-439 SAHSW
+439 GHSL
-444 SITAR
+444 TR
-449 IQYAKLPRQGRIRYI
+449 GDVRVIQQT
-464 PPKNYSPSAPLP
+464 SAPDKHGVYQATVEIKKPDGSWEMKKGRGGKPMTNHSMFP
-476 KGPNNGYSAGNL
+476 KDWD
-488 SKKVLTL
+488 
-495 VYINGK
+495 
-501 LKFGPSS
+501 
-508 LPSSALKAPVPI
+508 
-520 VGKAEAPPGKAVP
+520 
-533 VGEARIPSNPKAVKG
+533 EARIRAEVTSAWEKRKELEGQKWRG
-548 TTVTLS
+548 TSKSGV
-554 QEQRLANGELIPKG
+554 E
-568 SVVTWSDNAVKV
+568 
-580 VRPDGKK
+580 
-587 RRFNSRDWEQKALPK
+587 
-602 PQLPKDYRDDI
+602 
-613 NIGGNNPRFNQ
+613 
-624 QRHEK
+624 
-629 IESHNP
+629 IEGFTEP
-635 NRIEEIRQRNAVS
+635 NR
-648 SAERQADALKRMQ
+648 
-661 TSGRTRLPGQP
+661 
-672 QKGKPGAA
+672 
-680 REMSSSDNPNQTAE
+680 TA
-694 AFARRYLGRKPTL
+694 YP
-707 MERVEGEKLYGGK
+707 LYNSK
-720 CVGCWKAQMPDG
+720 
-732 TFVVY
+732 
-737 RPAGNASMTKGTTAS
+737 
-752 VDINNPTLNN
+752 
-762 LNINLKGKPTELKF
+762 
-776 KFPAR
+776 

>member
-12 SFIRQVLDRQH
+12 PFIRQVLDRQH

-159 NRSTGQRLVDRFH
+159 NRSTGQRLADRFH
-172 NTGSMLTQGVGD
+172 NAGAMLTQGVGD

-291 SNIFT
+291 SNIFM

-405 NFEKDVKY
+405 NFEKHVKY
-413 DTRINTAVPQV
+413 DTKLDIQELSGGGIPKAK
-424 NPIDEPVFNPKGSVG
+424 PVFDAKPRWEVDRKLNKLTTREQVEKNVQETRRRSQSSQFKAHAQREWENKTGLDFNHFIGGDINKKGTVTG
-439 SAHSW
+439 GHSL
-444 SITAR
+444 TR
-449 IQYAKLPRQGRIRYI
+449 GDVRVIQQT
-464 PPKNYSPSAPLP
+464 SAPDKHGVYQATVEIKKPDGSWEVKTKKGGKVMTKHTMFP
-476 KGPNNGYSAGNL
+476 KDWD
-488 SKKVLTL
+488 
-495 VYINGK
+495 
-501 LKFGPSS
+501 
-508 LPSSALKAPVPI
+508 
-520 VGKAEAPPGKAVP
+520 
-533 VGEARIPSNPKAVKG
+533 EARIRAEVTSAWESRIMLKDNKWQG
-548 TTVTLS
+548 TS
-554 QEQRLANGELIPKG
+554 KSGI
-568 SVVTWSDNAVKV
+568 
-580 VRPDGKK
+580 
-587 RRFNSRDWEQKALPK
+587 
-602 PQLPKDYRDDI
+602 
-613 NIGGNNPRFNQ
+613 
-624 QRHEK
+624 K
-629 IESHNP
+629 IEGFTEP
-635 NRIEEIRQRNAVS
+635 NR
-648 SAERQADALKRMQ
+648 
-661 TSGRTRLPGQP
+661 
-672 QKGKPGAA
+672 
-680 REMSSSDNPNQTAE
+680 TAYPIYE
-694 AFARRYLGRKPTL
+694 
-707 MERVEGEKLYGGK
+707 
-720 CVGCWKAQMPDG
+720 
-732 TFVVY
+732 
-737 RPAGNASMTKGTTAS
+737 
-752 VDINNPTLNN
+752 
-762 LNINLKGKPTELKF
+762 
-776 KFPAR
+776 

>member
-159 NRSTGQRLVDRFH
+159 NRSTGQRLADRFH
-172 NTGSMLTQGVGD
+172 NAGAMLTQGVGD

-231 GISEGSNIA
+231 GISESSNIA

-296 AVIPVKGIG
+296 AVIPIKGIG

-324 QMGAIALP
+324 QMGEIALP

-383 NVKLADQRH
+383 NVKLANKLH
-392 PKTGVPFDGKGFP
+392 PKTKVPFDGKGFP
-405 NFEKDVKY
+405 NFEKHVKY
-413 DTRINTAVPQV
+413 DTKLDIQELSGGGIPKAK
-424 NPIDEPVFNPKGSVG
+424 PVFDAKPRWEVDRKLNKLTTREQVEKNVQETRRRSQSSQFKAHAQREWENKTGLDFNHFIGGDINKKGTVTG
-439 SAHSW
+439 GHSL
-444 SITAR
+444 TR
-449 IQYAKLPRQGRIRYI
+449 GDVRVIQQT
-464 PPKNYSPSAPLP
+464 SAPDKHGVYQATVEIKKPDGSWEMKKGRGGKPMTNHSMFP
-476 KGPNNGYSAGNL
+476 KDWD
-488 SKKVLTL
+488 
-495 VYINGK
+495 
-501 LKFGPSS
+501 
-508 LPSSALKAPVPI
+508 
-520 VGKAEAPPGKAVP
+520 
-533 VGEARIPSNPKAVKG
+533 EARIRAEVTSAWEKRKELEGQKWRG
-548 TTVTLS
+548 TSKSGV
-554 QEQRLANGELIPKG
+554 E
-568 SVVTWSDNAVKV
+568 
-580 VRPDGKK
+580 
-587 RRFNSRDWEQKALPK
+587 
-602 PQLPKDYRDDI
+602 
-613 NIGGNNPRFNQ
+613 
-624 QRHEK
+624 
-629 IESHNP
+629 IEGFTEP
-635 NRIEEIRQRNAVS
+635 NR
-648 SAERQADALKRMQ
+648 
-661 TSGRTRLPGQP
+661 
-672 QKGKPGAA
+672 
-680 REMSSSDNPNQTAE
+680 TA
-694 AFARRYLGRKPTL
+694 YP
-707 MERVEGEKLYGGK
+707 LYNSK
-720 CVGCWKAQMPDG
+720 
-732 TFVVY
+732 
-737 RPAGNASMTKGTTAS
+737 
-752 VDINNPTLNN
+752 
-762 LNINLKGKPTELKF
+762 
-776 KFPAR
+776 

>member
-1 MHAHASDLAND
+1 MGISRKISLILSILAVCLPMHAHASDLAND
-12 SFIRQVLDRQH
+12 PFIRQVLDRQH

-159 NRSTGQRLVDRFH
+159 NRSTGQRLADRFH
-172 NTGSMLTQGVGD
+172 NAGAMLTQGVGD

-291 SNIFT
+291 SNIFM
-296 AVIPVKGIG
+296 AAIPVKGIG

-405 NFEKDVKY
+405 NFEKHVKY
-413 DTRINTAVPQV
+413 DTKLDIQELSGGGIPKAK
-424 NPIDEPVFNPKGSVG
+424 PVFDAKPRWEVDRKLNKLTTREQVEKNVQETRRRSQSSQFKAHAQREWENKTGLDFNHFIGGDINKKGTVTG
-439 SAHSW
+439 GHSL
-444 SITAR
+444 TR
-449 IQYAKLPRQGRIRYI
+449 GDVRVIQQT
-464 PPKNYSPSAPLP
+464 SAPDKHGVYQATVEIKKPDGSWEVKTKKGGKVMTKHTMFP
-476 KGPNNGYSAGNL
+476 KDWD
-488 SKKVLTL
+488 
-495 VYINGK
+495 
-501 LKFGPSS
+501 
-508 LPSSALKAPVPI
+508 
-520 VGKAEAPPGKAVP
+520 
-533 VGEARIPSNPKAVKG
+533 EARIRAEVTSAWESRIMLKDNKWQG
-548 TTVTLS
+548 TS
-554 QEQRLANGELIPKG
+554 KSGI
-568 SVVTWSDNAVKV
+568 
-580 VRPDGKK
+580 
-587 RRFNSRDWEQKALPK
+587 
-602 PQLPKDYRDDI
+602 
-613 NIGGNNPRFNQ
+613 
-624 QRHEK
+624 K
-629 IESHNP
+629 IEGFTEP
-635 NRIEEIRQRNAVS
+635 NR
-648 SAERQADALKRMQ
+648 
-661 TSGRTRLPGQP
+661 
-672 QKGKPGAA
+672 
-680 REMSSSDNPNQTAE
+680 TA
-694 AFARRYLGRKPTL
+694 YP
-707 MERVEGEKLYGGK
+707 
-720 CVGCWKAQMPDG
+720 
-732 TFVVY
+732 
-737 RPAGNASMTKGTTAS
+737 
-752 VDINNPTLNN
+752 I
-762 LNINLKGKPTELKF
+762 
-776 KFPAR
+776 

>member
-1 MHAHASDLAND
+1 MGISRKISLILSILAVCLPMHAHASDLAND
-12 SFIRQVLDRQH
+12 PFIRQVLDRQH

-159 NRSTGQRLVDRFH
+159 NRSTGQRLADRFH
-172 NTGSMLTQGVGD
+172 NAGAMLTQGVGD

-291 SNIFT
+291 SNIFM
-296 AVIPVKGIG
+296 AAIPIKGIG

-405 NFEKDVKY
+405 NFEKHVKY
-413 DTRINTAVPQV
+413 DTKLDIQELSGGGIPKAK
-424 NPIDEPVFNPKGSVG
+424 PVFDAKPRWEVDRKLNKLTTREQVEKNVQETRRRSQSSQFKAHTQREWENKTGLDFNHFIGGDINKKGTVTG
-439 SAHSW
+439 GHSL
-444 SITAR
+444 TR
-449 IQYAKLPRQGRIRYI
+449 GDVRVIQQT
-464 PPKNYSPSAPLP
+464 SAPDKHGVYQATVEIKKPDGSWEMKKGRGGKPMTNHSMFP
-476 KGPNNGYSAGNL
+476 KDWD
-488 SKKVLTL
+488 
-495 VYINGK
+495 
-501 LKFGPSS
+501 
-508 LPSSALKAPVPI
+508 
-520 VGKAEAPPGKAVP
+520 
-533 VGEARIPSNPKAVKG
+533 EARIRAEVTSAWEKRKELEGQKWRG
-548 TTVTLS
+548 TSKSGV
-554 QEQRLANGELIPKG
+554 E
-568 SVVTWSDNAVKV
+568 
-580 VRPDGKK
+580 
-587 RRFNSRDWEQKALPK
+587 
-602 PQLPKDYRDDI
+602 
-613 NIGGNNPRFNQ
+613 
-624 QRHEK
+624 
-629 IESHNP
+629 IEGFTEP
-635 NRIEEIRQRNAVS
+635 NR
-648 SAERQADALKRMQ
+648 
-661 TSGRTRLPGQP
+661 
-672 QKGKPGAA
+672 
-680 REMSSSDNPNQTAE
+680 TA
-694 AFARRYLGRKPTL
+694 YP
-707 MERVEGEKLYGGK
+707 LYNSK
-720 CVGCWKAQMPDG
+720 
-732 TFVVY
+732 
-737 RPAGNASMTKGTTAS
+737 
-752 VDINNPTLNN
+752 
-762 LNINLKGKPTELKF
+762 
-776 KFPAR
+776 

>member
-1 MHAHASDLAND
+1 MGISRKISLILSILAVCLPMHAHASDLAND
-12 SFIRQVLDRQH
+12 PFIQQVLDRQH

-159 NRSTGQRLVDRFH
+159 NRSTGQRLADRFH
-172 NTGSMLTQGVGD
+172 NAGAMLTQGVGD

-291 SNIFT
+291 SNIFM
-296 AVIPVKGIG
+296 AAIPIKGIG

-405 NFEKDVKY
+405 NFEKHVKY
-413 DTRINTAVPQV
+413 DTKLDIQELSGGGIPKAK
-424 NPIDEPVFNPKGSVG
+424 PVFDAKPRWEVDRKLNKLTTREQVEKNVQETRRRSQSSQFKAHAQREWENKTGLDFNHFIGGDINKKGTVTG
-439 SAHSW
+439 GHSL
-444 SITAR
+444 TR
-449 IQYAKLPRQGRIRYI
+449 GDVRVIQQT
-464 PPKNYSPSAPLP
+464 SAPDKHGVYQATVEIKKPDGSWEVKTKKGGKVMTKHTMFP
-476 KGPNNGYSAGNL
+476 KDWD
-488 SKKVLTL
+488 
-495 VYINGK
+495 
-501 LKFGPSS
+501 
-508 LPSSALKAPVPI
+508 
-520 VGKAEAPPGKAVP
+520 
-533 VGEARIPSNPKAVKG
+533 EARIRAEVTSAWESRIMLKDNKWQG
-548 TTVTLS
+548 TS
-554 QEQRLANGELIPKG
+554 KSGI
-568 SVVTWSDNAVKV
+568 
-580 VRPDGKK
+580 
-587 RRFNSRDWEQKALPK
+587 
-602 PQLPKDYRDDI
+602 
-613 NIGGNNPRFNQ
+613 
-624 QRHEK
+624 K
-629 IESHNP
+629 IEGFTEP
-635 NRIEEIRQRNAVS
+635 NR
-648 SAERQADALKRMQ
+648 
-661 TSGRTRLPGQP
+661 
-672 QKGKPGAA
+672 
-680 REMSSSDNPNQTAE
+680 TAYPIYE
-694 AFARRYLGRKPTL
+694 
-707 MERVEGEKLYGGK
+707 
-720 CVGCWKAQMPDG
+720 
-732 TFVVY
+732 
-737 RPAGNASMTKGTTAS
+737 
-752 VDINNPTLNN
+752 
-762 LNINLKGKPTELKF
+762 
-776 KFPAR
+776 

>member
-1 MHAHASDLAND
+1 MGISRKISLILSILAVCLPMHAHASDLAND

-48 GNIQS
+48 GKIQS

-159 NRSTGQRLVDRFH
+159 NRSTGQRLADRFH
-172 NTGSMLTQGVGD
+172 NAGGMLTQGVGD

-296 AVIPVKGIG
+296 AVIPIKGIG

-405 NFEKDVKY
+405 NFEKHVKY
-413 DTRINTAVPQV
+413 DTKLDIQELSGGGIPKAK
-424 NPIDEPVFNPKGSVG
+424 PVFDAKPRWEVDRKLNKLTTREQVEKNVQETRRRSQSSQFKAHAQREWENKTGLDFNHFIGGDINKKGTVTG
-439 SAHSW
+439 GHSL
-444 SITAR
+444 TR
-449 IQYAKLPRQGRIRYI
+449 GDVRVIQQT
-464 PPKNYSPSAPLP
+464 SAPDKHGVYQATVEIKKPDGSWEVKTKKGGKVMTKHTMFP
-476 KGPNNGYSAGNL
+476 KDWD
-488 SKKVLTL
+488 
-495 VYINGK
+495 
-501 LKFGPSS
+501 
-508 LPSSALKAPVPI
+508 
-520 VGKAEAPPGKAVP
+520 
-533 VGEARIPSNPKAVKG
+533 EARIRAEVTSAWESRIMLKDNKWQG
-548 TTVTLS
+548 TS
-554 QEQRLANGELIPKG
+554 KSGI
-568 SVVTWSDNAVKV
+568 
-580 VRPDGKK
+580 
-587 RRFNSRDWEQKALPK
+587 
-602 PQLPKDYRDDI
+602 
-613 NIGGNNPRFNQ
+613 
-624 QRHEK
+624 K
-629 IESHNP
+629 IEGFTEP
-635 NRIEEIRQRNAVS
+635 NR
-648 SAERQADALKRMQ
+648 
-661 TSGRTRLPGQP
+661 
-672 QKGKPGAA
+672 
-680 REMSSSDNPNQTAE
+680 TAYPIYE
-694 AFARRYLGRKPTL
+694 
-707 MERVEGEKLYGGK
+707 
-720 CVGCWKAQMPDG
+720 
-732 TFVVY
+732 
-737 RPAGNASMTKGTTAS
+737 
-752 VDINNPTLNN
+752 
-762 LNINLKGKPTELKF
+762 
-776 KFPAR
+776 

>member
-12 SFIRQVLDRQH
+12 PFIRQVLDRQH

-159 NRSTGQRLVDRFH
+159 NRSTGQRLADRFH
-172 NTGSMLTQGVGD
+172 NAGAMLTQGVGD

-291 SNIFT
+291 SNIFM
-296 AVIPVKGIG
+296 AAIPVKGIG

-405 NFEKDVKY
+405 NFEKHVKY
-413 DTRINTAVPQV
+413 DTKLDIQELSGGGIPKAK
-424 NPIDEPVFNPKGSVG
+424 PVFDAKPRWEVDRKLNKLTTREQVEKNVQETRRRSQSSQFKAHAQREWENKTGLDFNHFIGGDINKKGTVTG
-439 SAHSW
+439 GHSL
-444 SITAR
+444 TR
-449 IQYAKLPRQGRIRYI
+449 GDVRVIQQT
-464 PPKNYSPSAPLP
+464 SAPDKHGVYQATVEIKKPDGSWEVKTKKGGKVMTKHTMFP
-476 KGPNNGYSAGNL
+476 KDWD
-488 SKKVLTL
+488 
-495 VYINGK
+495 
-501 LKFGPSS
+501 
-508 LPSSALKAPVPI
+508 
-520 VGKAEAPPGKAVP
+520 
-533 VGEARIPSNPKAVKG
+533 EARIRAEVTSAWESRIMLKDNKWQG
-548 TTVTLS
+548 TS
-554 QEQRLANGELIPKG
+554 KSGI
-568 SVVTWSDNAVKV
+568 
-580 VRPDGKK
+580 
-587 RRFNSRDWEQKALPK
+587 
-602 PQLPKDYRDDI
+602 
-613 NIGGNNPRFNQ
+613 
-624 QRHEK
+624 K
-629 IESHNP
+629 IEGFTEP
-635 NRIEEIRQRNAVS
+635 NR
-648 SAERQADALKRMQ
+648 
-661 TSGRTRLPGQP
+661 
-672 QKGKPGAA
+672 
-680 REMSSSDNPNQTAE
+680 TAYPIYE
-694 AFARRYLGRKPTL
+694 
-707 MERVEGEKLYGGK
+707 
-720 CVGCWKAQMPDG
+720 
-732 TFVVY
+732 
-737 RPAGNASMTKGTTAS
+737 
-752 VDINNPTLNN
+752 
-762 LNINLKGKPTELKF
+762 
-776 KFPAR
+776 

>member
-1 MHAHASDLAND
+1 MGISRKISLILSILAVCLPMHAHASDLAND
-12 SFIRQVLDRQH
+12 PFIRQVLDRQH

-159 NRSTGQRLVDRFH
+159 NRSTGQRLADRFH
-172 NTGSMLTQGVGD
+172 NAGAMLTQGVGD

-291 SNIFT
+291 SNIFM
-296 AVIPVKGIG
+296 AAIPIKGIG

-318 HPVKRS
+318 HPIKRS

-405 NFEKDVKY
+405 NFEKHVKY
-413 DTRINTAVPQV
+413 DTKLDIQELSGGGIPKAK
-424 NPIDEPVFNPKGSVG
+424 PVFDAKPRWEVDRKLNKLTTREQVEKNVQETRRRSQSSQFKAHAQREWENKTGLDFNHFIGGDINKKGTVTG
-439 SAHSW
+439 GHSL
-444 SITAR
+444 TR
-449 IQYAKLPRQGRIRYI
+449 GDVRVIQQT
-464 PPKNYSPSAPLP
+464 SAPDKHGVYQATVEIKKPDGSWEVKTKKGGKVMTKHTMFP
-476 KGPNNGYSAGNL
+476 KDWD
-488 SKKVLTL
+488 
-495 VYINGK
+495 
-501 LKFGPSS
+501 
-508 LPSSALKAPVPI
+508 
-520 VGKAEAPPGKAVP
+520 
-533 VGEARIPSNPKAVKG
+533 EARIRAEVTSAWESRIMLKDNKWQG
-548 TTVTLS
+548 TS
-554 QEQRLANGELIPKG
+554 KSGI
-568 SVVTWSDNAVKV
+568 
-580 VRPDGKK
+580 
-587 RRFNSRDWEQKALPK
+587 
-602 PQLPKDYRDDI
+602 
-613 NIGGNNPRFNQ
+613 
-624 QRHEK
+624 K
-629 IESHNP
+629 IEGFTEP
-635 NRIEEIRQRNAVS
+635 NR
-648 SAERQADALKRMQ
+648 
-661 TSGRTRLPGQP
+661 
-672 QKGKPGAA
+672 
-680 REMSSSDNPNQTAE
+680 TAYPIYE
-694 AFARRYLGRKPTL
+694 
-707 MERVEGEKLYGGK
+707 
-720 CVGCWKAQMPDG
+720 
-732 TFVVY
+732 
-737 RPAGNASMTKGTTAS
+737 
-752 VDINNPTLNN
+752 
-762 LNINLKGKPTELKF
+762 
-776 KFPAR
+776 

>member
-1 MHAHASDLAND
+1 MGISRKISLILSILAVCLPMHAHASDLAND
-12 SFIRQVLDRQH
+12 PFIRQVLDRQH

-159 NRSTGQRLVDRFH
+159 NRSTGQRLADRFH
-172 NTGSMLTQGVGD
+172 NAGAMLTQGVGD

-324 QMGAIALP
+324 QMDAIALP

-405 NFEKDVKY
+405 NFEKHVKY
-413 DTRINTAVPQV
+413 DTKLDIQELSGGGIPKAK
-424 NPIDEPVFNPKGSVG
+424 PVFDAKPRWEVDRKLNKLTTREQVEKNVQETRRRSQSSQFKAHAQREWENKTGLDFNHFIGGDINKKGTVTG
-439 SAHSW
+439 GHSL
-444 SITAR
+444 TR
-449 IQYAKLPRQGRIRYI
+449 GDVRVIQQT
-464 PPKNYSPSAPLP
+464 SAPDKHGVYQATVEIKKPDGSWEVKTKKGGKVMTKHTMFP
-476 KGPNNGYSAGNL
+476 KDWD
-488 SKKVLTL
+488 
-495 VYINGK
+495 
-501 LKFGPSS
+501 
-508 LPSSALKAPVPI
+508 
-520 VGKAEAPPGKAVP
+520 
-533 VGEARIPSNPKAVKG
+533 EARIRAEVTSAWESRIMLKDNKWQG
-548 TTVTLS
+548 TS
-554 QEQRLANGELIPKG
+554 KSGI
-568 SVVTWSDNAVKV
+568 
-580 VRPDGKK
+580 
-587 RRFNSRDWEQKALPK
+587 
-602 PQLPKDYRDDI
+602 
-613 NIGGNNPRFNQ
+613 
-624 QRHEK
+624 K
-629 IESHNP
+629 IEGFTEP
-635 NRIEEIRQRNAVS
+635 NR
-648 SAERQADALKRMQ
+648 
-661 TSGRTRLPGQP
+661 
-672 QKGKPGAA
+672 
-680 REMSSSDNPNQTAE
+680 TAYPIYE
-694 AFARRYLGRKPTL
+694 
-707 MERVEGEKLYGGK
+707 
-720 CVGCWKAQMPDG
+720 
-732 TFVVY
+732 
-737 RPAGNASMTKGTTAS
+737 
-752 VDINNPTLNN
+752 
-762 LNINLKGKPTELKF
+762 
-776 KFPAR
+776 

>member
-1 MHAHASDLAND
+1 MGISRKISLILSILAVCLPMHAHASDLAND
-12 SFIRQVLDRQH
+12 PFIRQVLDRQH

-60 IQQAAIKGN
+60 IQQATIKGN

-159 NRSTGQRLVDRFH
+159 NRSTGQRLADRFH
-172 NTGSMLTQGVGD
+172 NAGAMLTQGVGD

-405 NFEKDVKY
+405 NFEKHVKY
-413 DTRINTAVPQV
+413 DTKLDIQELSGGGIPKAK
-424 NPIDEPVFNPKGSVG
+424 PVFDAKPRWEVDRKLNKLTTREQVEKNVQETRRRSQSSQFKAHAQREWENKTGLDFNHFIGGDINKKGTVTG
-439 SAHSW
+439 GHSL
-444 SITAR
+444 TR
-449 IQYAKLPRQGRIRYI
+449 GDVRVIQQT
-464 PPKNYSPSAPLP
+464 SAPDKHGVYQATVEIKKPDGSWEVKTKKGGKVMTKHTMFP
-476 KGPNNGYSAGNL
+476 KDWD
-488 SKKVLTL
+488 
-495 VYINGK
+495 
-501 LKFGPSS
+501 
-508 LPSSALKAPVPI
+508 
-520 VGKAEAPPGKAVP
+520 
-533 VGEARIPSNPKAVKG
+533 EARIRAEVTSAWESRIMLKDNKWQG
-548 TTVTLS
+548 TS
-554 QEQRLANGELIPKG
+554 KSGI
-568 SVVTWSDNAVKV
+568 
-580 VRPDGKK
+580 
-587 RRFNSRDWEQKALPK
+587 
-602 PQLPKDYRDDI
+602 
-613 NIGGNNPRFNQ
+613 
-624 QRHEK
+624 K
-629 IESHNP
+629 IEGFTEP
-635 NRIEEIRQRNAVS
+635 NR
-648 SAERQADALKRMQ
+648 
-661 TSGRTRLPGQP
+661 
-672 QKGKPGAA
+672 
-680 REMSSSDNPNQTAE
+680 TAYPIYE
-694 AFARRYLGRKPTL
+694 
-707 MERVEGEKLYGGK
+707 
-720 CVGCWKAQMPDG
+720 
-732 TFVVY
+732 
-737 RPAGNASMTKGTTAS
+737 
-752 VDINNPTLNN
+752 
-762 LNINLKGKPTELKF
+762 
-776 KFPAR
+776 

>member
-48 GNIQS
+48 GKIQS
-53 HQLGNLM
+53 HQLGNLF

-159 NRSTGQRLVDRFH
+159 NRSTGQRLADRFH
-172 NTGSMLTQGVGD
+172 NAGAMLTQGVGD

-405 NFEKDVKY
+405 NFEKHVKY
-413 DTRINTAVPQV
+413 DTKLDIQELSGGGIPKAK
-424 NPIDEPVFNPKGSVG
+424 PVFDAKPRWEVDRKLNKLTTREQVEKNVQETRRRSQSSQFKAHTQREWENKTGLDFNHFIGGDINKKGTVTG
-439 SAHSW
+439 GHSL
-444 SITAR
+444 TR
-449 IQYAKLPRQGRIRYI
+449 GDVRVIQQT
-464 PPKNYSPSAPLP
+464 SAPDKHGVYQATVEIKKPDGSWEMKKGRGGKPMTNHSMFP
-476 KGPNNGYSAGNL
+476 KDWD
-488 SKKVLTL
+488 
-495 VYINGK
+495 
-501 LKFGPSS
+501 
-508 LPSSALKAPVPI
+508 
-520 VGKAEAPPGKAVP
+520 
-533 VGEARIPSNPKAVKG
+533 EARIRAEVTSAWEKRKELEGQKWRG
-548 TTVTLS
+548 TSKSGV
-554 QEQRLANGELIPKG
+554 E
-568 SVVTWSDNAVKV
+568 
-580 VRPDGKK
+580 
-587 RRFNSRDWEQKALPK
+587 
-602 PQLPKDYRDDI
+602 
-613 NIGGNNPRFNQ
+613 
-624 QRHEK
+624 
-629 IESHNP
+629 IEGFTEP
-635 NRIEEIRQRNAVS
+635 NR
-648 SAERQADALKRMQ
+648 
-661 TSGRTRLPGQP
+661 
-672 QKGKPGAA
+672 
-680 REMSSSDNPNQTAE
+680 TA
-694 AFARRYLGRKPTL
+694 YP
-707 MERVEGEKLYGGK
+707 LYNSK
-720 CVGCWKAQMPDG
+720 
-732 TFVVY
+732 
-737 RPAGNASMTKGTTAS
+737 
-752 VDINNPTLNN
+752 
-762 LNINLKGKPTELKF
+762 
-776 KFPAR
+776 

>member
-12 SFIRQVLDRQH
+12 PFIRQVLDRQH

-159 NRSTGQRLVDRFH
+159 NRSTGQRLADRFH
-172 NTGSMLTQGVGD
+172 NAGAMLTQGVGD

-291 SNIFT
+291 SNIFM
-296 AVIPVKGIG
+296 AAIPIKGIG

-324 QMGAIALP
+324 QMGTIALP

-405 NFEKDVKY
+405 NFEKHVKY
-413 DTRINTAVPQV
+413 DTKLDIQELSGGGIPKAK
-424 NPIDEPVFNPKGSVG
+424 PVFDAKPRWEVDRKLNKLTTREQVEKNVQETRRRSQSSQFKAHAQREWENKTGLDFNHFIGGDINKKGTVTG
-439 SAHSW
+439 GHSL
-444 SITAR
+444 TR
-449 IQYAKLPRQGRIRYI
+449 GDVRVIQQT
-464 PPKNYSPSAPLP
+464 SAPDKHGVYQATVEIKKPDGSWEVKTKKGGKVMTKHTMFP
-476 KGPNNGYSAGNL
+476 KDWD
-488 SKKVLTL
+488 
-495 VYINGK
+495 
-501 LKFGPSS
+501 
-508 LPSSALKAPVPI
+508 
-520 VGKAEAPPGKAVP
+520 
-533 VGEARIPSNPKAVKG
+533 EARIRAEVTSAWESRIMLKDNKWQG
-548 TTVTLS
+548 TS
-554 QEQRLANGELIPKG
+554 KSGI
-568 SVVTWSDNAVKV
+568 
-580 VRPDGKK
+580 
-587 RRFNSRDWEQKALPK
+587 
-602 PQLPKDYRDDI
+602 
-613 NIGGNNPRFNQ
+613 
-624 QRHEK
+624 K
-629 IESHNP
+629 IEGFTEP
-635 NRIEEIRQRNAVS
+635 NR
-648 SAERQADALKRMQ
+648 
-661 TSGRTRLPGQP
+661 
-672 QKGKPGAA
+672 
-680 REMSSSDNPNQTAE
+680 TAYPIYE
-694 AFARRYLGRKPTL
+694 
-707 MERVEGEKLYGGK
+707 
-720 CVGCWKAQMPDG
+720 
-732 TFVVY
+732 
-737 RPAGNASMTKGTTAS
+737 
-752 VDINNPTLNN
+752 
-762 LNINLKGKPTELKF
+762 
-776 KFPAR
+776 

>member
-12 SFIRQVLDRQH
+12 PFIRQVLDRQH

-60 IQQAAIKGN
+60 IQQAVIKGN

-159 NRSTGQRLVDRFH
+159 NRSTGQRLADRFH
-172 NTGSMLTQGVGD
+172 NAGAMLTQGVGD

-405 NFEKDVKY
+405 NFEKHVKY
-413 DTRINTAVPQV
+413 DTKLDIQELSGGGIPKAK
-424 NPIDEPVFNPKGSVG
+424 PVFDAKPRWEVDRKLNKLTTREQVEKNVQETRRRSQSSQFKAHAQREWENKTGLDFNHFIGGDINKKGTVTG
-439 SAHSW
+439 GHSL
-444 SITAR
+444 TR
-449 IQYAKLPRQGRIRYI
+449 GDVRVIQQT
-464 PPKNYSPSAPLP
+464 SAPDKHGVYQATVEIKKPDGSWEVKTKKGGKVMTKHTMFP
-476 KGPNNGYSAGNL
+476 KDWD
-488 SKKVLTL
+488 
-495 VYINGK
+495 
-501 LKFGPSS
+501 
-508 LPSSALKAPVPI
+508 
-520 VGKAEAPPGKAVP
+520 
-533 VGEARIPSNPKAVKG
+533 EARIRAEVTSAWESRIMLKDNKWQG
-548 TTVTLS
+548 TS
-554 QEQRLANGELIPKG
+554 KSGI
-568 SVVTWSDNAVKV
+568 
-580 VRPDGKK
+580 
-587 RRFNSRDWEQKALPK
+587 
-602 PQLPKDYRDDI
+602 
-613 NIGGNNPRFNQ
+613 
-624 QRHEK
+624 K
-629 IESHNP
+629 IEGFTEP
-635 NRIEEIRQRNAVS
+635 NR
-648 SAERQADALKRMQ
+648 
-661 TSGRTRLPGQP
+661 
-672 QKGKPGAA
+672 
-680 REMSSSDNPNQTAE
+680 TAYPIYE
-694 AFARRYLGRKPTL
+694 
-707 MERVEGEKLYGGK
+707 
-720 CVGCWKAQMPDG
+720 
-732 TFVVY
+732 
-737 RPAGNASMTKGTTAS
+737 
-752 VDINNPTLNN
+752 
-762 LNINLKGKPTELKF
+762 
-776 KFPAR
+776 

>member
-1 MHAHASDLAND
+1 MGISRKISLILSILAVCLPMHAHASDLAND

-159 NRSTGQRLVDRFH
+159 NRSTGQRLADRFH
-172 NTGSMLTQGVGD
+172 NAGAMLTQGVGD

-231 GISEGSNIA
+231 GISESSNIA

-296 AVIPVKGIG
+296 AVIPIKGIG

-324 QMGAIALP
+324 QMGEIALP

-383 NVKLADQRH
+383 NVKLANKRH
-392 PKTGVPFDGKGFP
+392 PKTKVPFDGKGFP
-405 NFEKDVKY
+405 NFEKHVKY
-413 DTRINTAVPQV
+413 DTKLDIQELSGGGIPKAK
-424 NPIDEPVFNPKGSVG
+424 PVFDAKPRWEVDRKLNKLTTREQVEKNVQETRRRSQSSQFKAHAQREWENKTGLDFNHFIGGDINKKGTVTGGHSLTRGDVRVIQQTLAPDKHGVYQATVEIKKPDGSWEMKKGRGGKPMTNHSMFPKD
-439 SAHSW
+439 W
-444 SITAR
+444 D
-449 IQYAKLPRQGRIRYI
+449 
-464 PPKNYSPSAPLP
+464 
-476 KGPNNGYSAGNL
+476 
-488 SKKVLTL
+488 
-495 VYINGK
+495 
-501 LKFGPSS
+501 
-508 LPSSALKAPVPI
+508 
-520 VGKAEAPPGKAVP
+520 
-533 VGEARIPSNPKAVKG
+533 EARIRAEVTSAWEKRKELEGQKWRG
-548 TTVTLS
+548 TSKSGV
-554 QEQRLANGELIPKG
+554 E
-568 SVVTWSDNAVKV
+568 
-580 VRPDGKK
+580 
-587 RRFNSRDWEQKALPK
+587 
-602 PQLPKDYRDDI
+602 
-613 NIGGNNPRFNQ
+613 
-624 QRHEK
+624 
-629 IESHNP
+629 IEGFTEP
-635 NRIEEIRQRNAVS
+635 NR
-648 SAERQADALKRMQ
+648 
-661 TSGRTRLPGQP
+661 
-672 QKGKPGAA
+672 
-680 REMSSSDNPNQTAE
+680 TA
-694 AFARRYLGRKPTL
+694 YP
-707 MERVEGEKLYGGK
+707 LYNSK
-720 CVGCWKAQMPDG
+720 
-732 TFVVY
+732 
-737 RPAGNASMTKGTTAS
+737 
-752 VDINNPTLNN
+752 
-762 LNINLKGKPTELKF
+762 
-776 KFPAR
+776 

>member
-1 MHAHASDLAND
+1 MGISRKISLILSILAVCLPMHAHASDLAND
-12 SFIRQVLDRQH
+12 PFIRQVLDRQH

-60 IQQAAIKGN
+60 IEQAAIKGN

-159 NRSTGQRLVDRFH
+159 NRSTGQRLADRFH
-172 NTGSMLTQGVGD
+172 NAGAMLTQGVGD

-240 VMHGLGLLSTENKMA
+240 VMHGLGLLSTENKME

-405 NFEKDVKY
+405 NFEKHVKY
-413 DTRINTAVPQV
+413 DTKLDIQELSGGGIPKAK
-424 NPIDEPVFNPKGSVG
+424 PVFDAKPRWEVDRKLNKLTTREQVEKNVQETRRRSQSSQFKAHAQREWENKTGLDFNHFIGGDINKKGTVTG
-439 SAHSW
+439 GHSL
-444 SITAR
+444 TR
-449 IQYAKLPRQGRIRYI
+449 GDVRVIQQT
-464 PPKNYSPSAPLP
+464 SAPDKHGVYQATVEIKKPDGSWEMKKGRGGKPMTNHSMFP
-476 KGPNNGYSAGNL
+476 KDWD
-488 SKKVLTL
+488 
-495 VYINGK
+495 
-501 LKFGPSS
+501 
-508 LPSSALKAPVPI
+508 
-520 VGKAEAPPGKAVP
+520 
-533 VGEARIPSNPKAVKG
+533 EARIRAEVTSAWEKRKELEGQKWRG
-548 TTVTLS
+548 TSKSGV
-554 QEQRLANGELIPKG
+554 E
-568 SVVTWSDNAVKV
+568 
-580 VRPDGKK
+580 
-587 RRFNSRDWEQKALPK
+587 
-602 PQLPKDYRDDI
+602 
-613 NIGGNNPRFNQ
+613 
-624 QRHEK
+624 
-629 IESHNP
+629 IEGFTEP
-635 NRIEEIRQRNAVS
+635 NR
-648 SAERQADALKRMQ
+648 
-661 TSGRTRLPGQP
+661 
-672 QKGKPGAA
+672 
-680 REMSSSDNPNQTAE
+680 TA
-694 AFARRYLGRKPTL
+694 YP
-707 MERVEGEKLYGGK
+707 LYNSK
-720 CVGCWKAQMPDG
+720 
-732 TFVVY
+732 
-737 RPAGNASMTKGTTAS
+737 
-752 VDINNPTLNN
+752 
-762 LNINLKGKPTELKF
+762 
-776 KFPAR
+776 

>member
-12 SFIRQVLDRQH
+12 PFIRQVLDRQH

-159 NRSTGQRLVDRFH
+159 NRSTGQRLADRFH
-172 NTGSMLTQGVGD
+172 NVGAMLTQGVGD

-405 NFEKDVKY
+405 NFEKHVKY
-413 DTRINTAVPQV
+413 DTKLDIQELSGGGIPKAK
-424 NPIDEPVFNPKGSVG
+424 PVFDAKPRWEVDRKLNKLTTREQVEKNVQETRRRSQSSQFKAHAQREWENKTGLDFNHFIGGDINKKGTVTG
-439 SAHSW
+439 GHSL
-444 SITAR
+444 TR
-449 IQYAKLPRQGRIRYI
+449 GDVRVIQQT
-464 PPKNYSPSAPLP
+464 SAPDKHGVYQATVEIKKPDGSWEVKTKKGGKVMTKHTMFP
-476 KGPNNGYSAGNL
+476 KDWD
-488 SKKVLTL
+488 
-495 VYINGK
+495 
-501 LKFGPSS
+501 
-508 LPSSALKAPVPI
+508 
-520 VGKAEAPPGKAVP
+520 
-533 VGEARIPSNPKAVKG
+533 EARIRAEVTSAWESRIMLKDNKWQG
-548 TTVTLS
+548 TS
-554 QEQRLANGELIPKG
+554 KSGI
-568 SVVTWSDNAVKV
+568 
-580 VRPDGKK
+580 
-587 RRFNSRDWEQKALPK
+587 
-602 PQLPKDYRDDI
+602 
-613 NIGGNNPRFNQ
+613 
-624 QRHEK
+624 K
-629 IESHNP
+629 IEGFTEP
-635 NRIEEIRQRNAVS
+635 NR
-648 SAERQADALKRMQ
+648 
-661 TSGRTRLPGQP
+661 
-672 QKGKPGAA
+672 
-680 REMSSSDNPNQTAE
+680 TAYPIYE
-694 AFARRYLGRKPTL
+694 
-707 MERVEGEKLYGGK
+707 
-720 CVGCWKAQMPDG
+720 
-732 TFVVY
+732 
-737 RPAGNASMTKGTTAS
+737 
-752 VDINNPTLNN
+752 
-762 LNINLKGKPTELKF
+762 
-776 KFPAR
+776 

>member
-37 ELAERSGHIGL
+37 ELAERNGHIGL
-48 GNIQS
+48 GKIQS

-159 NRSTGQRLVDRFH
+159 NRSTGQRLADRFH
-172 NTGSMLTQGVGD
+172 NAGSMLTQGVGD

-291 SNIFT
+291 SNIFM
-296 AVIPVKGIG
+296 AAIPIKGIG

-318 HPVKRS
+318 HPIKRS

-405 NFEKDVKY
+405 NFEKHVKY
-413 DTRINTAVPQV
+413 DTKLDIQELSGGGIPKAK
-424 NPIDEPVFNPKGSVG
+424 PVFDAKPRWEVDRKLNKLTTREQVEKNVQETRRRSQSSQFKAHAQREWENKTGLDFNHFIGGDINKKGTVTG
-439 SAHSW
+439 GHSL
-444 SITAR
+444 TR
-449 IQYAKLPRQGRIRYI
+449 GDVRVIQQT
-464 PPKNYSPSAPLP
+464 SAPDKHGVYQATVEIKKPDGSWEMKKGRGGKPMTNHSMFP
-476 KGPNNGYSAGNL
+476 KDWD
-488 SKKVLTL
+488 
-495 VYINGK
+495 
-501 LKFGPSS
+501 
-508 LPSSALKAPVPI
+508 
-520 VGKAEAPPGKAVP
+520 
-533 VGEARIPSNPKAVKG
+533 EARIRAEVTSAWEKRKELEGQKWRG
-548 TTVTLS
+548 TSKSGV
-554 QEQRLANGELIPKG
+554 E
-568 SVVTWSDNAVKV
+568 
-580 VRPDGKK
+580 
-587 RRFNSRDWEQKALPK
+587 
-602 PQLPKDYRDDI
+602 
-613 NIGGNNPRFNQ
+613 
-624 QRHEK
+624 
-629 IESHNP
+629 IEGFTEP
-635 NRIEEIRQRNAVS
+635 NR
-648 SAERQADALKRMQ
+648 
-661 TSGRTRLPGQP
+661 
-672 QKGKPGAA
+672 
-680 REMSSSDNPNQTAE
+680 TA
-694 AFARRYLGRKPTL
+694 YP
-707 MERVEGEKLYGGK
+707 LYNSK
-720 CVGCWKAQMPDG
+720 
-732 TFVVY
+732 
-737 RPAGNASMTKGTTAS
+737 
-752 VDINNPTLNN
+752 
-762 LNINLKGKPTELKF
+762 
-776 KFPAR
+776 